1 VLLCM
6 DQGGYLI
13 SIGLNKK
20 HMTVG
25 QKASLANNY
34 STILSKKLNEY
45 KNSDKPHDEK
55 GRFLPILETVSSNDN
70 DEQGSLTYSK
80 NISNY

>member
-13 SIGLNKK
+13 LIRLNKK

-25 QKASLANNY
+25 QEASLANNY
-34 STILSKKLNEY
+34 STILSKKLSSDAGKIKGNARWHSELEY
-45 KNSDKPHDEK
+45 DS
-55 GRFLPILETVSSNDN
+55 ETVFETDN
-70 DEQGSLTYSK
+70 YHD
-80 NISNY
+80 

>member
-1 VLLCM
+1 MLLCM

-34 STILSKKLNEY
+34 STILSKKLNED
-45 KNSDKPHDEK
+45 KNSDQPYDEN
-55 GRFLPILETVSSNDN
+55 GRFLPILEAVSNNGN
-70 DEQGSLTYSK
+70 DEQGSSAYSK

>member
-1 VLLCM
+1 M

-34 STILSKKLNEY
+34 STILSKKLSPDAGKLNG
-45 KNSDKPHDEK
+45 NA
-55 GRFLPILETVSSNDN
+55 R
-70 DEQGSLTYSK
+70 
-80 NISNY
+80 